1 MNILKKDQ
9 ELIDEGFLYLDDKG
23 QIVYNNEYEFY
34 CVIYT
39 CDSFRSFSLHKLP
52 KPRKAKS
59 IRKFQNQRECSSD
72 SSLRKS
78 RFTSNIFPFRCNE

>member
-34 CVIYT
+34 CIIYT
-39 CDSFRSFSLHKLP
+39 CNSFRPFSLHELP

-59 IRKFQNQRECSSD
+59 IRKFQN
-72 SSLRKS
+72 
-78 RFTSNIFPFRCNE
+78 